1 MATIMRSL
9 ILTQCLA
16 GLVRQ
21 KLNVTEFFN
30 GYREARSLHEYVLRS
45 AMNACEIL
53 TAHSQADSLVDQV
66 LAVFLAEDL
75 RRIDRRDTHE
85 GAKLNILFR
94 AYALE
99 EARAGRTPSVDGL
112 YLPRPELPP
121 SDQKRPRPDRR
132 YIEEHDRP
140 LLELSRAVFG
150 IYAAT
155 AESLVTKSSSVDDL
169 MTKLRKS
176 VGNLTSEEW
185 RISRHHGSR
194 ALRSP
199 CRRKHACSPDLR
211 LRSS

>member
-30 GYREARSLHEYVLRS
+30 GYREARSLHEYMLRS

-99 EARAGRTPSVDGL
+99 EARAGRTRPSTGFTYRD
-112 YLPRPELPP
+112 P
-121 SDQKRPRPDRR
+121 SCLQAIRSDHALIGGTSRNMTGRCLNFPGRCSAFTRLQQKAW
-132 YIEEHDRP
+132 
-140 LLELSRAVFG
+140 SRSRQA
-150 IYAAT
+150 
-155 AESLVTKSSSVDDL
+155 L
-169 MTKLRKS
+169 MT
-176 VGNLTSEEW
+176 
-185 RISRHHGSR
+185 
-194 ALRSP
+194 
-199 CRRKHACSPDLR
+199 
-211 LRSS
+211 